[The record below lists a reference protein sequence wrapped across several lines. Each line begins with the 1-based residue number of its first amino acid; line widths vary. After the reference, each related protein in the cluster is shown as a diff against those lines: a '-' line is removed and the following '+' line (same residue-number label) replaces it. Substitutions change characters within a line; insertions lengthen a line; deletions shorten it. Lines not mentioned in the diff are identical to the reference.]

1 MMPKLSLPP
10 AGKLPAWVWP
20 IAAIGAFLSFVP
32 IAMIAR
38 ERATRVDR
46 PRIQVIPDMDQQPKF
61 RPQSG
66 NPLFADGRAMRPPV
80 AGTVAQGEARLDDHF
95 SRGVV
100 NGVWAETFPMTL
112 TPELLRRGRE
122 RYNIYCTPCHG
133 LAGQGDGI
141 VNVRA
146 LRLAEGSWTPPSN
159 LSDAIVVNL
168 PVGHLSNTI
177 TNGIRNMPAYGPQIP
192 ERDRWAIVAYVRA
205 LQRSQQTTI
214 DDVPAEERAR
224 LR

>member
-1 MMPKLSLPP
+1 MMPKLSLPSTGRIP
-10 AGKLPAWVWP
+10 GWVWP
-20 IAAIGAFLSFVP
+20 IAAIGAFFSFVP

-46 PRIQVIPDMDQQPKF
+46 PRIQIIPDMDQQAKF
-61 RPQSG
+61 KPQSA

-80 AGTVAQGEARLDDHF
+80 PGTVAQGEARLDEHF

-100 NGVWAETFPMTL
+100 NGAWAEEFPLTL
-112 TPELLRRGRE
+112 TPELLHRGQE
-122 RYNIYCTPCHG
+122 RFNIYCAPCHG
-133 LAGQGDGI
+133 LSGQGDGI

-146 LRLAEGSWTPPSN
+146 LRLAEGTWTPPSN
-159 LSDAIVVNL
+159 LSDGVVVHR
-168 PVGHLSNTI
+168 PVGHLYNTI
-177 TNGIRNMPAYGPQIP
+177 THGIRNMPAYGPQIQ

-205 LQRSQQTTI
+205 LQRSQRTTI
-214 DDVPAEERAR
+214 DDVPAEERVR

>member
-1 MMPKLSLPP
+1 MIPKLSLPP
-10 AGKLPAWVWP
+10 TGKMPGWVWP
-20 IAAIGAFLSFVP
+20 AVTIMAAVSFLP

-38 ERATRVDR
+38 ERATLANR
-46 PRIQVIPDMDQQPKF
+46 PRIQIIPDMDQQPKF
-61 RPQSG
+61 RPQSA

-80 AGTVAQGEARLDDHF
+80 PGTVAQGEARLDEHF

-100 NGVWAETFPMTL
+100 KGAWAETFPMTL
-112 TPELLRRGRE
+112 TPELLQRGRE
-122 RYNIYCTPCHG
+122 RFNIYCTPCHG

-146 LRLAEGSWTPPSN
+146 LRLAEGTWTPPSN
-159 LSDAIVVNL
+159 LSDPIVVGR
-168 PVGHLSNTI
+168 PVGHLYNTI
-177 TNGIRNMPAYGPQIP
+177 ANGIRNMPAYGPQIP

-205 LQRSQQTTI
+205 LQRSQRTTI
-214 DDVPAEERAR
+214 DDVPDAERGS